1 MKRRLLAFVLAV
13 FIIVSISA
21 SVSADNSGICFT
33 AVNDKLCELGFMTV
47 YVGGTAYVPGSVFST
62 YAVYLHYFEATS
74 TAMLYNSN
82 RQIFFDLITGNSD
95 DSNGTY
101 YSVSAIFKNGQVY
114 VPVVWVC
121 DYFGLSCSFING
133 TGYGDIVRI
142 KNGGEVLTDPQ
153 FLDAAASLMRSR
165 YNEYFGTAAAVPVSP
180 APTVLPQPTEESPTD
195 QPNVSICF
203 IGLPS
208 TKILDSLDN
217 YSVNVCFFVTAK
229 EAEDS
234 PDIIRRIY
242 GSGHSIG
249 VYCTSAP
256 ESEYSAAAE
265 AIFTAAQIRPILVTS
280 PESISNKCTEY
291 ANENGFDYYKQGTL
305 FPNNVKYA
313 SSVTSKIEASKG
325 YVSLSLATGENM
337 DKNLPYILQYIA
349 SKHISVLPIRETY
362 T

>member
-33 AVNDKLCELGFMTV
+33 AVNDKLCELEFMTV
-47 YVGGTAYVPGSVFST
+47 YVGGTAYVPGSVFSA
-62 YAVYLHYFEATS
+62 YAVYLNYFEANS
-74 TAMLYNSN
+74 TAMLYSSSN
-82 RQIFFDLITGNSD
+82 EIVFELTTGNSYD
-95 DSNGTY
+95 VNGTH
-101 YSVSAIFKNGQVY
+101 YSVSAIFKYGQVY

-121 DYFGLSCSFING
+121 NYFGLSCSFING
-133 TGYGDIVRI
+133 SGYGDIVRI

-165 YNEYFGTAAAVPVSP
+165 YIEYYGTATVPVSP
-180 APTVLPQPTEESPTD
+180 VPTAPVQPTEPPSDD
-195 QPNVSICF
+195 QSSISLSF

-305 FPNNVKYA
+305 FPNNVRYA